1 MNDDRYLRRVYRP
14 RHRRPQTPFSAAA
27 EAAHVGAMQPR
38 WMEEACRLQQKLWQH
53 ANYVICR
60 NL

>member
-1 MNDDRYLRRVYRP
+1 MNDDRYQRSVESTYHATGADFVLRRSRS
-14 RHRRPQTPFSAAA
+14 RTRRNQPQ
-27 EAAHVGAMQPR
+27 